1 VKVTVLAGTQSIVI
15 DQTILSGGF
24 STFFAL
30 SSGFQPVFT
39 TNCAELGAT
48 ISQSNGAVTV
58 TWSAGTGGTFYI
70 SVKYDTTSLVGA
82 NKPTGQNT
90 YVDFQFQ
97 TNGVP
102 GSTEG
107 LRLSKKK

>member
-82 NKPTGQNT
+82 TKPSPGTNVT
-90 YVDFQFQ
+90 YTFQ
-97 TNGVP
+97 TAGVP

-107 LRLSKKK
+107 LTLSKKK

>member
-1 VKVTVLAGTQSIVI
+1 MKVTLLAGAQSIVI

-39 TNCAELGAT
+39 TNCAAQPGAT
-48 ISQSNGAVTV
+48 ISQSNGDVTV
-58 TWSAGTGGTFYI
+58 TWNAGADGTFYI

-82 NKPTGQNT
+82 TKPTSPPVQ
-90 YVDFQFQ
+90 YQFQ
-97 TNGVP
+97 TTGVS

-107 LRLSKKK
+107 LKLSLKK